1 MSLPVC
7 YRMVCIIISVLDI
20 AQLPYTS
27 PIYYLVGG
35 LEHLDLFF
43 HILGMSSSQLTNS
56 YFFQRGRYI
65 TNQLLLE
72 KYILLLY
79 ITLFQLN

>member
-35 LEHLDLFF
+35 LEHLDYFPYIGNVIIPDYN
-43 HILGMSSSQLTNS
+43 HIIIYNQQS
-56 YFFQRGRYI
+56 YTGWWF
-65 TNQLLLE
+65 
-72 KYILLLY
+72 
-79 ITLFQLN
+79 